1 MKAPA
6 LTTPV
11 KPLPASTTPSLAVA
25 AARTVP
31 KAVSVQPAVPDLD
44 KLIDKLR
51 EQIGTIGQQIEFSV
65 DDSSG
70 KAVLRVIDS
79 QTNAVLRQIPGEEVL
94 AIARALERTQGLLVQ
109 QKA

>member
-6 LTTPV
+6 LTAPV
-11 KPLPASTTPSLAVA
+11 TPLPASTTPSLAVA